1 MNGVPLHISVPSD
14 SVPWH
19 IVKKS
24 DSQQLIR
31 IASENAVNTTGLKSI
46 KDRTKQQKTN
56 STGTTTQSER
66 KADTVQIS
74 KTGAALAIASSTT
87 IGINSIVP
95 STDKRSEYKRIS
107 YEGIESVMVRYKEA
121 QNFMA
126 QIESESIDRTA

>member
-1 MNGVPLHISVPSD
+1 MNGVLLHISVPSN

-19 IVKKS
+19 KVKRS

-31 IASENAVNTTGLKSI
+31 IVSENAVNITGLKSV

-74 KTGAALAIASSTT
+74 KTGAVLAITSSIT

-95 STDKRSEYKRIS
+95 STDKRSEDKRIS
-107 YEGIESVMVRYKEA
+107 SGRIES
-121 QNFMA
+121 
-126 QIESESIDRTA
+126 